1 MSAAGAA
8 RERAATP
15 IDVVRRGRPRD
26 AGADEAILSAAVDA
40 LGEGGISGLSMDEIA
55 RRAGVGKATI
65 YRRWASKEA
74 LVLDALGTKPLLPT
88 PDTGSLRGDLL
99 AYATAVVELLQ
110 RSSPLG
116 RAPAPDR
123 GRVLRR
129 APRRVAPTTTTG
141 SASARCARSCARARD
156 RGEIDPDVDSDLVV
170 DVVLGAFY
178 FRRLVHGERFTSG
191 YAAKVVDHVM
201 RGRHSLSTHRAS
213 PTGPPCATARS

>member
-40 LGEGGISGLSMDEIA
+40 LAEGGISGLSMDEIA

-99 AYATAVVELLQ
+99 AYATAVVELFNAHPRSDVLPHLIEAACYDERLAESLRDYNRIRQ
-110 RSSPLG
+110 RPL
-116 RAPAPDR
+116 RQI
-123 GRVLRR
+123 LR
-129 APRRVAPTTTTG
+129 
-141 SASARCARSCARARD
+141 RARD

-170 DVVLGAFY
+170 DAVLGAFY

-201 RGRHSLSTHRAS
+201 RSVT
-213 PTGPPCATARS
+213 P